1 MTSPSLE
8 EIYNQY
14 KNRVY
19 NLALHY
25 VGRTE
30 DAEEIT
36 QDVFVAV
43 YQSMDA
49 FKNESSIY
57 TWIHKITINKSLD
70 FIKSRKRKKRWGAM
84 TSIFQYDAESA
95 QKDFIELQHPGIEME
110 QKETMNAIYRG
121 IQTLPDQQKTA
132 LLLNKIDGQSHSEIA
147 EIMETSPK
155 AVESLIQR
163 AKKNLTDWLKKN
175 EG

>member
-1 MTSPSLE
+1 MRDQSLE
-8 EIYNQY
+8 EIYHLY

-25 VGRTE
+25 VGQTE

-36 QDVFVAV
+36 QDVFVAIH
-43 YQSMDA
+43 QSIES
-49 FKNESSIY
+49 FKNDSTLY
-57 TWIHKITINKSLD
+57 TWICRITINKSLD
-70 FIKSRKRKKRWGAM
+70 FIKSRKRKKRWAVM
-84 TSIFQYDAESA
+84 TSLFQGEI
-95 QKDFIELQHPGIEME
+95 QTWKEHFLELQHPGIEME

-121 IQTLPDQQKTA
+121 IHSLPEQQKTA
-132 LLLNKIDGQSHSEIA
+132 LLLSKIEGRSQQEIA
-147 EIMETSPK
+147 EIMETTSK

-163 AKKNLTDWLKKN
+163 AKKNLFHWLEQN